1 MESGFGYYNTTVT
14 NNYTTMDPE
23 LAHNLSMF
31 SYSEALAMNIII
43 GVLCVVGI
51 ASNAITFAVIASS
64 PRLNKMAF
72 NIFLM
77 GLMASDLASA
87 VDSIFIIYRM
97 TYGAASY
104 GLPLFICKITVT
116 VDFTTT
122 IATIHLVMVF
132 CILRLLSIKYPL
144 KISVYL
150 TSKVAK
156 ICVIV
161 LWIESALVMSVFY
174 FIIVSIKSAVERK
187 STGFSCAI
195 ADEWASLAELYR
207 SIAFPFVVY
216 IPMIVIILCTI
227 IIIIT
232 LLKRPRIR
240 KSRIGRHSSH
250 STSKSNM
257 SNEKV
262 ATLQVSLILL
272 SFFFGY
278 GPFLGYS
285 WIVLKKM
292 AAGSKFSSRENWLL
306 AVWTFVALRISECV
320 NPLFYNLS
328 SSKLRRA
335 TKQFLR
341 RGFTKRTAT
350 ASPSIKTISER
361 R

>member
-1 MESGFGYYNTTVT
+1 MESGFVYYNTTVA

-64 PRLNKMAF
+64 PRLNKMVF

-87 VDSIFIIYRM
+87 ADSLFVIYRM

-104 GLPLFICKITVT
+104 GLPLIICKISIT
-116 VDFTTT
+116 VDFMTS

-132 CILRLLSIKYPL
+132 CILRLLSIKYPM

-150 TSKVAK
+150 TLKVAK

-161 LWIESALVMSVFY
+161 LWIESALSISAYY
-174 FIIVSIKSAVERK
+174 FKIVSIKSAVTRQGI
-187 STGFSCAI
+187 GFACAI
-195 ADEWASLAELYR
+195 GDEWAPSAELYR
-207 SIAFPFVVY
+207 AIAFPFVVY
-216 IPMIVIILCTI
+216 IPMVVIILCTI
-227 IIIIT
+227 FTIIT
-232 LLKRPRIR
+232 LLKTSRTRKIR
-240 KSRIGRHSSH
+240 RHSSNS
-250 STSKSNM
+250 STI

-278 GPFLGYS
+278 GPFVVYT
-285 WIVLKKM
+285 WIVLQKM
-292 AAGSKFSSRENWLL
+292 TDGSKFSSRENWLL

-341 RGFTKRTAT
+341 RGFTKRAVTP
-350 ASPSIKTISER
+350 SPSIKTISGR